1 MSSSTPINQ
10 IRNLG
15 GGDASIGNTPSPNSM
30 PPNQSSQTD
39 EQLMNDILREIGT
52 GPGEENISDINT
64 DSFQHV
70 VDHSQVPPEKML
82 SSKFD
87 EMALNMNEQLDS
99 QLEDDGKHHYKG
111 NNQGKASSIFKG
123 NEGMSGITNL
133 SLNTYNIKERIWN
146 FIKIPIIVFILCFI
160 FGLSQ
165 VNRFIF
171 TMLPYLLL
179 ESGQIS
185 IWGNLLKCTII
196 VVFMMV
202 VQYFI

>member
-10 IRNLG
+10 IRNMG
-15 GGDASIGNTPSPNSM
+15 GGGGGNMPSPNSM
-30 PPNQSSQTD
+30 PPSQTAQSD
-39 EQLMNDILREIGT
+39 EQLMNDILREMGT
-52 GPGEENISDINT
+52 SPGEDNIQDMNA

-70 VDHSQVPPEKML
+70 MDHSQVPPEKML

-87 EMALNMNEQLDS
+87 EMALDMNDQIDN
-99 QLEDDGKHHYKG
+99 QLEDDGKYHHPDKQRHKETF
-111 NNQGKASSIFKG
+111 NNSDGL
-123 NEGMSGITNL
+123 SGITNL
-133 SLNTYNIKERIWN
+133 SLNTNDIKERIWN
-146 FIKIPIIVFILCFI
+146 FVKMPIVVFILCFI
-160 FGLSQ
+160 LGLPQ

-171 TMLPYLLL
+171 SMLPNLLL

-196 VVFMMV
+196 VVLMMV